1 VRQLVLKQ
9 NIQGYSAALETE
21 TDAGLLDLIKARML
35 ADQRELALLSAAA
48 SGVRIGPPPASNL
61 IEDSGELGA
70 YLSQEFERT
79 SEAWMLVD
87 AGPGLTIVDIN
98 GAFEALSMQSRAE
111 AVGRPLFEVFPDNPA
126 ERTADGV
133 SNLYASLKT
142 ASETGR
148 PHAMAVQRY
157 DIKDVDGNW
166 LERWWRAVNIP
177 IFDAEMRLMYLLQQV
192 ERVERP

>member
-1 VRQLVLKQ
+1 VRKLVLKQ
-9 NIQGYSAALETE
+9 NIQGYRSALETE
-21 TDAGLLDLIKARML
+21 TDPALLDLIRARLL
-35 ADQRELALLSAAA
+35 ADQRELALLSAQA
-48 SGVRIGPPPASNL
+48 SGVRIGPAPASTL
-61 IEDSGELGA
+61 MADSGELGA
-70 YLSQEFERT
+70 YLSHEFERT
-79 SEAWMLVD
+79 GEAWMLVD
-87 AGPGLTIVDIN
+87 AGPGLIIVDIN

-126 ERTADGV
+126 ELTADGV

-142 ASETGR
+142 ASETGK

-157 DIKDVDGNW
+157 DIRDADGTW
-166 LERWWRAVNIP
+166 LERWWRPVSIP

>member
-1 VRQLVLKQ
+1 
-9 NIQGYSAALETE
+9 
-21 TDAGLLDLIKARML
+21 
-35 ADQRELALLSAAA
+35 
-48 SGVRIGPPPASNL
+48 
-61 IEDSGELGA
+61 
-70 YLSQEFERT
+70 
-79 SEAWMLVD
+79 MLVD

-157 DIKDVDGNW
+157 DIKNADGNW